1 MSADVDD
8 PLEIP
13 DPLQSAVDAVIQQ
26 RPKRS
31 YTPKKRTVKAGDF
44 LDDRPRMKA
53 KRKKRREPEAPSIS
67 PKLLERLAIC
77 GKWVQHVSFI
87 RYAIWHCVR
96 DTPQTAHIDDR
107 TIWDRLGRWGSETR
121 SIKTSDEI
129 CGRHMALGHLQRLA
143 IGIRGIEANPVR
155 SRLMEA
161 EVNQYLKRVVLAWEA
176 ALLRFLEEHPQYMQT
191 PDEFA
196 GFAPLVQAPESVHR
210 GLLDKPAVAYKPEK
224 PPAEAIG
231 SAAEKD
237 HPKAAFEGSLRDA
250 GSASYNFRM

>member
-1 MSADVDD
+1 MNADVDD

-13 DPLQSAVDAVIQQ
+13 DPLQSSLDGVMQ
-26 RPKRS
+26 RHRKRP

-44 LDDRPRMKA
+44 LADKPRTKA
-53 KRKKRREPEAPSIS
+53 KRKNQRQPEEPYIHPMM
-67 PKLLERLAIC
+67 LERLAIC
-77 GKWVQHVSFI
+77 GRWVKHVSFI

-121 SIKTSDEI
+121 SIKTADEI

-155 SRLMEA
+155 SRLMET

-176 ALLRFLEEHPQYMQT
+176 ALKRYLEEHKQYMQT

-196 GFAPLVQAPESVHR
+196 GFAPLVQAPESVHC
-210 GLLDKPAVAYKPEK
+210 GMLEKPAFAYKPERLPAGASEPPAKRDPVK
-224 PPAEAIG
+224 PPEDGA
-231 SAAEKD
+231 
-237 HPKAAFEGSLRDA
+237 
-250 GSASYNFRM
+250 